1 MIKLTSKF
9 PIVYKDKDLVFPI
22 TETENTGTVYPAKDT
37 EYAEFDTYDEAKAFV
52 ESKGLSYK
60 EFKTTKDINNKV

>member
-1 MIKLTSKF
+1 MVELTKKY
-9 PIVYKDKDLVFPI
+9 PIVYKGKDLIFPL
-22 TETENTGTVYPAKDT
+22 TEKGINGKVYPANDT

-60 EFKTTKDINNKV
+60 ELTA

>member
-1 MIKLTSKF
+1 MVELTKKY
-9 PIVYKDKDLVFPI
+9 PIVYKGKDLIFPL
-22 TETENTGTVYPAKDT
+22 TEEGINGKVYPANDT

-60 EFKTTKDINNKV
+60 EPSA

>member
-1 MIKLTSKF
+1 MMKLTKKY
-9 PIVYKDKDLVFPI
+9 PIVYKDKDLIFPL
-22 TETENTGTVYPAKDT
+22 TKEEFKGEVYPAVDA

-60 EFKTTKDINNKV
+60 EPTV

>member
-1 MIKLTSKF
+1 MVELTKKY
-9 PIVYKDKDLVFPI
+9 PIVYKGKDLIIPL
-22 TETENTGTVYPAKDT
+22 TEEGVNGKVYPA

-60 EFKTTKDINNKV
+60 EPTE

>member
-1 MIKLTSKF
+1 MIELTKKY
-9 PIVYKDKDLVFPI
+9 PIVYKDKDLVFPL
-22 TETENTGTVYPAKDT
+22 TEEGINGKVYPANDT

-60 EFKTTKDINNKV
+60 EPSA